1 MAVALV
7 DSRVRR
13 QKVIVV
19 LAVYIP
25 YVHALSSLQDHRNRG
40 IVVRA
45 MLVLS
50 FNILRQ
56 ELQAS

>member
-1 MAVALV
+1 MAVALI
-7 DSRVRR
+7 DGRVCR
-13 QKVIVV
+13 QKVVIV
-19 LAVYIP
+19 LAVYVP

-45 MLVLS
+45 VLVFS